1 MPTATLCMPGC
12 PPRHVCAAERRL
24 LLTYLLTHAPAQL
37 RHRHPT
43 LRPAPDQTSFVDQT
57 CHLTYERTTT
67 TPHMLAGDGPGRV
80 VLVPFPNA
88 AAALL
93 LLFNTFPFTNLCSIR
108 RA

>member
-1 MPTATLCMPGC
+1 ML
-12 PPRHVCAAERRL
+12 AA
-24 LLTYLLTHAPAQL
+24 
-37 RHRHPT
+37 
-43 LRPAPDQTSFVDQT
+43 V
-57 CHLTYERTTT
+57 
-67 TPHMLAGDGPGRV
+67 AGDGPGRV